1 MSDKAAERLLEGRAW
16 DDFCEQIRRA
26 GHMVNRFGDTAN
38 ALDRTEWYRFM
49 TRLMRNGFE
58 RFMENCEPD
67 RPRLRDAPWRQG
79 MNFQSPDQDHLLA
92 EFIDGSHDYLTPPE
106 QESLFDGPRVL
117 EAVPSVVTLVKA
129 DLQCAAVAAAS
140 ITT

>member
-1 MSDKAAERLLEGRAW
+1 MSDKAAQRLLEGRAW

-67 RPRLRDAPWRQG
+67 RPRLREIGRGTAHGRRGRNGSRHLGYQVQRRAAPPMSGNPRMASGRRGTACNPMGGDRCRRISIAPW
-79 MNFQSPDQDHLLA
+79 
-92 EFIDGSHDYLTPPE
+92 
-106 QESLFDGPRVL
+106 
-117 EAVPSVVTLVKA
+117 
-129 DLQCAAVAAAS
+129 
-140 ITT
+140 